1 MKATLAIFGVLVFF
15 VIVFLAVALGYRSDC
30 VRLEARIVA
39 QYKQDQ
45 NNYDNMW
52 KKFKEMAQVPGQY
65 VEDMKKIW
73 GDTMKGRYGA
83 DGSKAMFQFI
93 KEHNPQLDSAVYT
106 RLQAAIEAGR
116 NSFAAEQQQLL
127 DIKREYEV
135 VLKGNRALFVG
146 WLFSF
151 PTLDLDKYDIVTSD
165 ETQRTFEEKKSN
177 EIDVF
182 GKKKQP
188 AEQQ

>member
-15 VIVFLAVALGYRSDC
+15 AVVFIAVALGYRSDC
-30 VRLEARIVA
+30 VRLEAKIVA

-52 KKFKEMAQVPGQY
+52 KKFKEMAQVPEQY

-73 GDTMKGRYGA
+73 GETMKGRYGA

-135 VLKGNRALFVG
+135 VLKNNRALFVG
-146 WLFSF
+146 WLFSY

-165 ETQRTFEEKKSN
+165 ETQKTFEEKKSN
-177 EIDVF
+177 EIDIF
-182 GKKKQP
+182 GKKKSP
-188 AEQQ
+188 AEK